1 MFSRAISVVCMVAMT
16 GIPAAS
22 SAEDG
27 LRSEQELG
35 ALKSSIRTLQQK
47 LDSDRKAEK
56 SLESDIEK
64 IERQRAD
71 IVAERGSLE
80 EEIEALEIRRESLE
94 ARMVELE
101 AERITALETLEEVV
115 RAHFVL
121 GGQDGLRFLLDDLQ
135 PRQAS
140 MNLGIYRYLIGARA
154 RELEKIKKIEEESE
168 KTLAEVTAGQRD
180 IDAMLAKADAATR
193 ELESVEQAR
202 QQRLNEVRSAMGTRE
217 EQLESFR
224 KKEEEIELLLQN
236 LQRRE
241 EEPVPDGRT
250 DASIAG
256 SEVALKGFAQQRGK
270 LRKPLKTRILRR
282 FGQKRSDSGLAWD
295 GVLLDARDGDEVRAV
310 YNGQVVYSDWFYGYG
325 QLLVLDH
332 GDKYMSLY
340 GHNRQLH
347 VKVGD
352 LVSSGQTVSS
362 AGATG
367 GLSEPALYF
376 EIRVDGSPDDPS
388 RWFEN

>member
-1 MFSRAISVVCMVAMT
+1 MFSRAIAVVCMVAMT
-16 GIPAAS
+16 GIPAVS

-47 LDSDRKAEK
+47 LDGDRKAEK
-56 SLESDIEK
+56 SLESDIEE

-71 IVAERGSLE
+71 IVAERESLE
-80 EEIEALEIRRESLE
+80 EEVEALEIRRESLE
-94 ARMVELE
+94 TRMVELE
-101 AERITALETLEEVV
+101 AERIAALETLEEVV

-121 GGQDGLRFLLDDLQ
+121 GRQDGLRFLLDDLQ
-135 PRQAS
+135 PQQAS
-140 MNLGIYRYLIGARA
+140 MNLVIYRYLIGARA
-154 RELEKIKKIEEESE
+154 WELEKFRKIEEESE
-168 KTLAEVTAGQRD
+168 RTLAEVTAGQRD
-180 IDAMLAKADAATR
+180 IDAMLAKVDASTR
-193 ELESVEQAR
+193 KLESVEQAR
-202 QQRLNEVRSAMGTRE
+202 QRHLNEVRAAMGTRQ
-217 EQLESFR
+217 EQLESFQKR
-224 KKEEEIELLLQN
+224 KEEIELLLRN

-241 EEPVPDGRT
+241 EGPAPDGGT
-250 DASIAG
+250 DASMAE
-256 SEVALKGFAQQRGK
+256 SEIVLKGFAQQRGR
-270 LRKPLKTRILRR
+270 LQRPLKTRVLRHY
-282 FGQKRSDSGLAWD
+282 GQKRADSGLAWD
-295 GVLLDARDGDEVRAV
+295 GILLDARDGDEVRAV
-310 YNGQVVYSDWFYGYG
+310 YDGQVVYSDWFYGYG

-352 LVSSGQTVSS
+352 LVRSGQTVSS
-362 AGATG
+362 AGVTG

>member
-154 RELEKIKKIEEESE
+154 RELEKIKKIEKESE

-202 QQRLNEVRSAMGTRE
+202 QQRLNEVR
-217 EQLESFR
+217 
-224 KKEEEIELLLQN
+224 
-236 LQRRE
+236 
-241 EEPVPDGRT
+241 
-250 DASIAG
+250 
-256 SEVALKGFAQQRGK
+256 
-270 LRKPLKTRILRR
+270 
-282 FGQKRSDSGLAWD
+282 
-295 GVLLDARDGDEVRAV
+295 
-310 YNGQVVYSDWFYGYG
+310 
-325 QLLVLDH
+325 
-332 GDKYMSLY
+332 
-340 GHNRQLH
+340 
-347 VKVGD
+347 
-352 LVSSGQTVSS
+352 
-362 AGATG
+362 
-367 GLSEPALYF
+367 
-376 EIRVDGSPDDPS
+376 
-388 RWFEN
+388 